1 MRSYQFYL
9 VFVVFLSFSLS
20 KLYLTIL
27 KFKLYKKYKVNI
39 TTYTILT
46 FQLSSPEITTINIF
60 VGIH

>member
-1 MRSYQFYL
+1 MRSHQFYL